1 MDKDVKLPQMV
12 AENERLQASYQPPS
26 PSAIKPRS
34 FEPGILALYAAPS
47 LAVGQELEKAH
58 RYVEARS
65 WYQRALAQDPNLD
78 LAREA
83 LSRIPPERKA
93 Q

>member
-1 MDKDVKLPQMV
+1 MEKDVKLPQMV
-12 AENERLQASYQPPS
+12 AENEQLLASYQPPS

-83 LSRIPPERKA
+83 LSRIRP
-93 Q
+93 